1 MSSAAT
7 RRALPFEAIA
17 ERLRHTVRTQPLG
30 ELQAV
35 VALARGGLVLGAL
48 AAYELQ
54 LPLRVLRLR
63 YRDDSNRPLA
73 AQPSA
78 LGPIPEVRGQ
88 RVLLVDDV
96 SVSGASLRA
105 AQALLGCSGPTLVAK
120 GRPGAAD
127 WVLFDDIPE
136 CVDWPW
142 QVAGA
147 LGGAD
152 GGAIGGAGGEG

>member
-17 ERLRHTVRTQPLG
+17 ERLRHTVRSQPLG

-63 YRDDSNRPLA
+63 YRDDSNRPLGS
-73 AQPSA
+73 QPSA
-78 LGPIPEVRGQ
+78 VGPIPEVRGQ

-96 SVSGASLRA
+96 SVSGATLRA
-105 AQALLGCSGPTLVAK
+105 ARELLGCAALTLVAK

-127 WVLFDDIPE
+127 LILFDNLPG

-142 QVAGA
+142 QVPEGVGA
-147 LGGAD
+147 
-152 GGAIGGAGGEG
+152 